1 MVTTDPIA
9 DMLTRI
15 RNANDA
21 YHEKVDMPAS
31 KIKAAVLEILK
42 NEGFIKNVEQIEV
55 EGHQVLRVV
64 LKYGANREKVIK
76 GLKRI
81 SKPGLRVYA
90 GHEEL
95 PKVLGGLGIAI
106 ISTSKG
112 IKTDKAARKEGLGGE
127 VLAYVWQS
135 VGGITCQELAKN
147 RLRFRQVWKSRL
159 TDILSP

>member
-90 GHEEL
+90 GSQRGWYCNYFHIQ
-95 PKVLGGLGIAI
+95 GHQDGQGC
-106 ISTSKG
+106 S
-112 IKTDKAARKEGLGGE
+112 
-127 VLAYVWQS
+127 
-135 VGGITCQELAKN
+135 
-147 RLRFRQVWKSRL
+147 
-159 TDILSP
+159 

>member
-106 ISTSKG
+106 ISTSRRTRLLVK
-112 IKTDKAARKEGLGGE
+112 R
-127 VLAYVWQS
+127 VLA
-135 VGGITCQELAKN
+135 E
-147 RLRFRQVWKSRL
+147 KSL
-159 TDILSP
+159 HMSGNPLEV

>member
-81 SKPGLRVYA
+81 SKPGLRIYA
-90 GHEEL
+90 GKDEL
-95 PKVLGGLGIAI
+95 PRVLGGLGIAI
-106 ISTSKG
+106 LSTNQG
-112 IKTDKAARKEGLGGE
+112 VITDKQARELGVGGE
-127 VLAYVWQS
+127 VLAFVW
-135 VGGITCQELAKN
+135 
-147 RLRFRQVWKSRL
+147 
-159 TDILSP
+159 

>member
-76 GLKRI
+76 GLREFPSRACVYMQGMKNCQKFSAGLVLQLFPHPRASRRTRLLVKR
-81 SKPGLRVYA
+81 
-90 GHEEL
+90 
-95 PKVLGGLGIAI
+95 
-106 ISTSKG
+106 
-112 IKTDKAARKEGLGGE
+112 
-127 VLAYVWQS
+127 VLA
-135 VGGITCQELAKN
+135 AKSLHMSGN
-147 RLRFRQVWKSRL
+147 PLEV
-159 TDILSP
+159 

>member
-90 GHEEL
+90 GKDEI
-95 PKVLGGLGIAI
+95 PSVLGGLGIAI
-106 ISTSKG
+106 LSTNQG
-112 IKTDKAARKEGLGGE
+112 IVTDKEARKLQVGGE
-127 VLAYVWQS
+127 VLAFVW
-135 VGGITCQELAKN
+135 
-147 RLRFRQVWKSRL
+147 
-159 TDILSP
+159 